1 LQLGNELITLLD
13 DVRILLVLVVWPIRL
28 DDALDTVNGA
38 GYPVR
43 GDEFGEIPV

>member
-1 LQLGNELITLLD
+1 LQLRDELVALLD
-13 DVRILLVLVVWPIRL
+13 HVRILLVLVVWPVRFN
-28 DDALDTVNGA
+28 DALDAINGA